1 MRAVASNLQAKP
13 SPGDDLNDTGR
24 ILAADPDVIGHQE
37 IGGIAR
43 ALFLKGR
50 YLLKGMTLWATAI
63 PTPIAWPTAWEV
75 VAKGKEQLSGR
86 VKNESHIGPKV
97 LRAKRA
103 PWVLLREPGG
113 VMHFVMNA
121 HLAPDPAK
129 NHVVHAQQV
138 DALAAKLAAVAAENP
153 AVKRTLL
160 GDLNTNDR
168 SRLKP
173 ITDLGLQLGRRTAD
187 HGNHQLTYI
196 ASDLPGDRSLIGG
209 MRSDHKA
216 VLANLQEEPMPVP
229 KGFMPG
235 AIIKNIPPGS
245 NDPAI
250 TPVGG
255 VLHVAVSESDS
266 LYPYFDGPSGGIE
279 SHFYVRYDG
288 TIEQYRS
295 IYFEADA
302 NYKGNSFM
310 RGGKRCG
317 LLSIENEGW
326 GAGKWTAE
334 QIASMKNIILWANAE
349 ADVPIQ
355 PITTWDGDGWG
366 YHTMFGAPGPWTP
379 HAGKTCPG
387 PDRIVQ
393 FKDIFVPWLRLGG
406 KDPQPPP
413 PPAQSRVEMARDL
426 FAQGLDLLE
435 ATPEKRKRVHAA
447 IPEIQDWLDNTL
459 PQK

>member
-1 MRAVASNLQAKP
+1 MRDIDQLWSRGLTVNAV
-13 SPGDDLNDTGR
+13 
-24 ILAADPDVIGHQE
+24 E
-37 IGGIAR
+37 
-43 ALFLKGR
+43 
-50 YLLKGMTLWATAI
+50 
-63 PTPIAWPTAWEV
+63 
-75 VAKGKEQLSGR
+75 
-86 VKNESHIGPKV
+86 
-97 LRAKRA
+97 
-103 PWVLLREPGG
+103 
-113 VMHFVMNA
+113 
-121 HLAPDPAK
+121 
-129 NHVVHAQQV
+129 
-138 DALAAKLAAVAAENP
+138 ALA
-153 AVKRTLL
+153 
-160 GDLNTNDR
+160 GF
-168 SRLKP
+168 S
-173 ITDLGLQLGRRTAD
+173 
-187 HGNHQLTYI
+187 
-196 ASDLPGDRSLIGG
+196 
-209 MRSDHKA
+209 SDHKPVA
-216 VLANLQEEPMPVP
+216 ANYEHQEAPMPTP
-229 KGFMPG
+229 RGFMPG

-326 GAGKWTAE
+326 GAGKWAAE

-366 YHTMFGAPGPWTP
+366 YHTMFGAPGPWTDK
-379 HAGKTCPG
+379 AGKTCPG

-393 FKDIFVPWLRLGG
+393 FKEIIRPWLRLGG